1 MMAKAKDILVPEES
15 GILRVVF
22 LYVGQG
28 EATLMAIPNGD
39 SYEAMLIDTNLDKK
53 LGGVNI
59 PKLVADLGGNLDY
72 FVNTHPHKDHLKG
85 LAELREEG
93 VKINN
98 VWHSDHEP
106 GEKDADEY
114 EELKKLI
121 EEIGSDNAVIL
132 KGTREDQ
139 SVGDV
144 AYNILAPADYVKGEI
159 EDEEPEQRD
168 ARIHEHCAVIRFRYG
183 DDEKQILI
191 TGDADLDAWKNHI
204 TDYHAERLPSTVL
217 SAPHHGSKS
226 FFVKDE
232 EDEPYLDHIENIKP
246 EYVVIS
252 APKSEESPHGHPDKE
267 ATDNYEKYVAEDG
280 LLHLGKNRECVIV
293 DIRRDGGIEVFT
305 DGGELAEEYGFAEDN
320 DSKDEKKL
328 ADKVGSVAVATKLD
342 DKPMGKQ

>member
-1 MMAKAKDILVPEES
+1 MAKAKDILVPGES

-28 EATLMAIPNGD
+28 EATFIAIPNGD
-39 SYEAMLIDTNLDKK
+39 DYQTMLIDTNLDKK

-93 VKINN
+93 VEINN
-98 VWHSDHEP
+98 VWHSGHVP
-106 GEKDADEY
+106 GENGAEEY
-114 EELKKLI
+114 EALDALI
-121 EEIGSDNAVIL
+121 KDIGEENVVLLEGTSEEQVI
-132 KGTREDQ
+132 
-139 SVGDV
+139 GDV
-144 AYNILAPADYVKGEI
+144 SYDVLAPAPHVKDEI
-159 EDEEPEQRD
+159 DDEDQEKRD
-168 ARIHEHCAVIRFRYG
+168 AMIHEYCTVVRFRYG

-226 FFVKDE
+226 FFVKDDD
-232 EDEPYLDHIENIKP
+232 DEPYLDHLENIKP

-252 APKSEESPHGHPDKE
+252 APKSDESPHGHPDKE
-267 ATDNYEKYVAEDG
+267 AIDHYEDYVEAEEKIR
-280 LLHLGKNRECVIV
+280 HLGENRKSVIV
-293 DIRRDGGIEVFT
+293 DIFKNGDIEVT
-305 DGGELAEEYGFAEDN
+305 DDNGELLDAYILDQETNDKKVAAFPLITTNPPKPYGYE
-320 DSKDEKKL
+320 
-328 ADKVGSVAVATKLD
+328 
-342 DKPMGKQ
+342 